1 MSSDFPAEQRVLLRM
16 RDGENRRLLAEWLA
30 DEPGFFPVVADSN
43 DAFNAEFDCVFLDAP
58 TLTEAGSDL
67 AARKRMEPTFLPAL
81 LLVPERIGGD
91 VFESLDRLPQD
102 VREGLDETI
111 EAPIR
116 KRELQR
122 RLQTLLRAREYS
134 KQLNRSRERYHR
146 LLELMPE
153 AVLLVRDGAI
163 DYVNEAAIDV
173 FACTEPKLLGH
184 AVTDFVIESDRQS
197 VARYL
202 RSVTNGSHGEGA
214 FATLQRAT
222 GEYPVEFRGAR
233 MFEDEESE
241 EPLVQLIVRSLHT
254 QPERHEQH

>member
-43 DAFNAEFDCVFLDAP
+43 DAFNAEFECVFIDAA
-58 TLTEAGSDL
+58 TLTEAGGDL
-67 AARKRMEPTFLPAL
+67 AARDRMEPTFLPVL

-91 VFESLDRLPQD
+91 VFESLERLPND
-102 VREGLDETI
+102 VSEAIDETI

-116 KRELQR
+116 KRELKR

-153 AVLLVRDGAI
+153 AVLLVREGAI
-163 DYVNEAAIDV
+163 DYVNEAAIQLFGAD
-173 FACTEPKLLGH
+173 EPDLLGH
-184 AVTDFVIESDRQS
+184 AVTEFVAENDVQT

-202 RSVTNGSHGEGA
+202 RAVELGSHEDGS
-214 FATLQRAT
+214 FAVLQRGADGT
-222 GEYPVEFRGAR
+222 PVEFRGAR

-241 EPLVQLIVRSLHT
+241 EPLVQLIVRSIRPESEHR
-254 QPERHEQH
+254 ERH